1 VLLRELRRAAGLT
14 QEELAVRAGVGVR
27 TLRDL
32 EAGRAARP
40 QRSTVDLLADAL
52 ALRDADRVRF
62 ATTARGRPAVSVHL
76 RPVPP
81 LIGRADDV
89 AAVTALL
96 DVADLIT
103 LVGLSGVGRASL
115 ALTVAHQVADRYP
128 AGVGAISLT
137 EASTEAEVL
146 GSAVA
151 ALGLSHLN
159 EVTVRLSAE
168 PALLLVIGVDRN
180 ASAGAAAIDWLRRHG
195 TKLRIIATSRH
206 PLGLTGEH
214 EWGVPPLDVPPPTAT
229 GAQVFA
235 YPATVLFLDRL
246 RRVRQRPVEVTEG
259 ATLGALVRRLG
270 GLPLALEL
278 AAARGRVLELDEML
292 ARAGGGEGCPRDR
305 AAVNG
310 STVEHV
316 ELHEADPAGQ
326 SVREAV
332 HASWRL
338 LTPQEQAC
346 LSWLSV
352 FEWRWSID
360 LAEELLVSGPGR
372 DVDVVAVVDRLVGL
386 GLVSVRPEAPEM
398 MRFWLLEAVRGV
410 ALSEAAAAGVLALAR
425 DRHAVVIA
433 RVAAR
438 AAAELAQPGGSGG
451 APSTRVE
458 YLLSDFLLSDF
469 QAALNHL
476 ERRPAVPAQRLGHDP
491 DGADPAAEPLVD
503 LVDVAGLQDEIRR
516 WMERRGLTQPRCASS
531 SVGGHGQPGRSA
543 HAYN

>member
-52 ALRDADRVRF
+52 GLRDGERVRF
-62 ATTARGRPAVSVHL
+62 ATTARGRPAASVHL

-89 AAVTALL
+89 AAVTTLL

-128 AGVGAISLT
+128 AGVGALSLT
-137 EASTEAEVL
+137 EGSTEAEVL

-159 EVTVRLSAE
+159 EVAVRLSAE

-180 ASAGAAAIDWLRRHG
+180 ASAGAAAIDWLRQHG

-206 PLGLTGEH
+206 PLGLPGEH

-235 YPATVLFLDRL
+235 YPATVLFLERL
-246 RRVRQRPVEVTEG
+246 RRVRQRPVEVAEA

-292 ARAGGGEGCPRDR
+292 TRAGGGEGSPRDR
-305 AAVNG
+305 AAANG
-310 STVEHV
+310 SMTGQSGRPEVSEV
-316 ELHEADPAGQ
+316 HEADPAGQ

-332 HASWRL
+332 QASWRL

-346 LSWLSV
+346 LSWLGV

-360 LAEELLVSGPGR
+360 LAEELLASGPGR
-372 DVDVVAVVDRLVGL
+372 DNDVVAVVDRLVGL

-410 ALSEAAAAGVLALAR
+410 ALSEAAVAGVLGIAR
-425 DRHAVVIA
+425 DRHAVVMA

-438 AAAELAQPGGSGG
+438 AAAELAQPGG
-451 APSTRVE
+451 AASTRIE
-458 YLLSDFLLSDF
+458 YLLSDF
-469 QAALNHL
+469 QAALKHL
-476 ERRPAVPAQRLGHDP
+476 ERRPGLPSQRLGEDS
-491 DGADPAAEPLVD
+491 GTESMVD
-503 LVDVAGLQDEIRR
+503 MVDVAGLQDEIRR
-516 WMERRGLTQPRCASS
+516 WMERRGLTQPR
-531 SVGGHGQPGRSA
+531 
-543 HAYN
+543 